1 MHAATLSTYKAPSS
15 LRVTVTNVPPR
26 HFCDR
31 RLQTR
36 AGAGGTFRK
45 GAKIGVKCR
54 TPVAT
59 MSSGDA
65 GSGLLP
71 AGIQAASVQ
80 HPAPAAAH
88 RKASSAPTRTG
99 RVLLPRRSLLPARHR
114 RHRAPDLMLGDPVG
128 NGLQSLRQRIG
139 EGLTL
144 CRAQRP
150 VRHGMA
156 KPLIDL
162 ERGLPGRGGELMDRP
177 QQGLYVGRIAQRP
190 PAVPR
195 VRDPAQKP
203 RTPDAAVRALLIPMW
218 VHPHHR
224 REEILGVVEFDVDAG
239 HHLADQLAH
248 APGLRDSFQIQWQAR
263 HRLENP
269 RQDRFD
275 PRLPPAHDQRRQKA
289 MQAVDRERGAH
300 PLDRRQQGIQFFE
313 FGFCHRRGRLLV
325 RAPILLSRSI
335 SVPTRG
341 TASFVGKCH
350 TARRH
355 RSRKDLSTAPLT
367 SLSPS
372 AGDKVCVKSACSI
385 TARENDVNA
394 QNTTGEL
401 QGIGARVWCSTWRAN
416 RVAAG

>member
-1 MHAATLSTYKAPSS
+1 
-15 LRVTVTNVPPR
+15 
-26 HFCDR
+26 
-31 RLQTR
+31 
-36 AGAGGTFRK
+36 
-45 GAKIGVKCR
+45 
-54 TPVAT
+54 

-218 VHPHHR
+218 V
-224 REEILGVVEFDVDAG
+224 
-239 HHLADQLAH
+239 
-248 APGLRDSFQIQWQAR
+248 
-263 HRLENP
+263 
-269 RQDRFD
+269 
-275 PRLPPAHDQRRQKA
+275 PPAPSARR
-289 MQAVDRERGAH
+289 DT
-300 PLDRRQQGIQFFE
+300 
-313 FGFCHRRGRLLV
+313 RGRRV
-325 RAPILLSRSI
+325 RCRCGSSSCR
-335 SVPTRG
+335 PTRPRAG
-341 TASFVGKCH
+341 PEGQLPDPVASP
-350 TARRH
+350 A
-355 RSRKDLSTAPLT
+355 
-367 SLSPS
+367 S
-372 AGDKVCVKSACSI
+372 A
-385 TARENDVNA
+385 
-394 QNTTGEL
+394 
-401 QGIGARVWCSTWRAN
+401 
-416 RVAAG
+416 